1 MRSSKR
7 PPAEPRPVPRL
18 PALYLTPD
26 WPAPPGV
33 QALTTVRRGG
43 VSEAPFKS
51 LNFGPAVGDAPAA
64 LAENRRRLAEAAGL
78 PAEPQWLRQVHGTV
92 VADLDAATRPEE
104 ADAAVTRRAGVVCA
118 LLTADCLPVLFARRD
133 GSAVGAAHAGW
144 RGLAAGVL
152 ERTAQALIRP
162 GEPADALLAWM
173 GPAISPAHFEV
184 GEEVRAAFVAA
195 PGVDRRAAEGA
206 FVRNDRGRWQC
217 DLYALARL
225 RLEHLGMS
233 QIFGEEHCTF
243 AETAR
248 FFSHRRDAGRTGRM
262 ATLIWRTVIV

>member
-1 MRSSKR
+1 M
-7 PPAEPRPVPRL
+7 PHL

-33 QALTTVRRGG
+33 QSLTTVRRGG
-43 VSEAPFKS
+43 ASLAPFKS
-51 LNFGPAVGDAPAA
+51 LNFGPAVGDTSAA

-92 VADLDAATRPEE
+92 VADLDAEARPDE

-152 ERTAQALIRP
+152 ERTVRALLRP
-162 GEPADALLAWM
+162 GETADELLAWM

-184 GEEVRAAFVAA
+184 GEDVRAAFLAT
-195 PGVDRRAAEGA
+195 PDVDKGAAEGA

-217 DLYALARL
+217 DLYQLARL
-225 RLEHLGMS
+225 RLERLGMS
-233 QIFGEEHCTF
+233 QIFGGEHCTF

-248 FFSHRRDAGRTGRM
+248 FFSHRRDAGGTGRM
-262 ATLIWRTVIV
+262 ATLIWRDVIV